1 MTTVW
6 LRLHPG
12 RIPGVI
18 LNAHLLLSIFTVAI
32 LATISVCPAQVF
44 DR

>member
-1 MTTVW
+1 VRSKTCN
-6 LRLHPG
+6 

-32 LATISVCPAQVF
+32 LATISVLAL
-44 DR
+44 RKS